1 MNIYVYNY
9 DKKEIILNMF
19 VLVIYWIIYL
29 MRYIVILFMVISIG
43 NF

>member
-29 MRYIVILFMVISIG
+29 MRYIVILFMVISMG

>member
-43 NF
+43 NL